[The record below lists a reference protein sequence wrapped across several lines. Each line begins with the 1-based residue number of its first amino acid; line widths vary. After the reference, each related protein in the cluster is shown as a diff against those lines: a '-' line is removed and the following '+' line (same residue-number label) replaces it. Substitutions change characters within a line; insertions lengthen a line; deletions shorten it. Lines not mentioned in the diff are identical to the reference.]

1 MRRTWTTTA
10 GLIVIALFVALLGY
24 GVLRSNR
31 AKSLDAAVASG
42 KRVAPPSVNLPW
54 LDRSEHATLADW
66 RGKVVVLNFWASW
79 CPPCREEAPL
89 LARWQPQLTSAGGT
103 ILGVDTLDVA
113 SDARA
118 FMAKNKLD
126 YPSLR
131 DRGGDTAR
139 AFGVAAYPESIVI
152 DRKGRVAAVM
162 RGPLDDTFMR
172 DHVRPLLKEPA

>member
-10 GLIVIALFVALLGY
+10 GLVAIALFVALLGY

-31 AKSLDAAVASG
+31 ATSLDAGVASG
-42 KRVAPPSVNLPW
+42 KRVAPPNVDLPL
-54 LDRSEHATLADW
+54 LDSGEHATLADW

-79 CPPCREEAPL
+79 CPPCREETPL
-89 LARWQPQLTSAGGT
+89 LARWQPQLARAGGT

-118 FMAKNKLD
+118 FMRRNHLG

-139 AFGVAAYPESIVI
+139 RFGVAAYPESVVI
-152 DRKGRVAAVM
+152 DRKGRVAALM

-172 DHVRPLLKEPA
+172 EHVRPLLEERA

>member
-172 DHVRPLLKEPA
+172 DHVRPLLREPA

>member
-1 MRRTWTTTA
+1 MRRVSATSA
-10 GLIVIALFVALLGY
+10 SVVAAALLVALLGY

-31 AKSLDAAVASG
+31 ATSIDAAVASG
-42 KRVAPPSVNLPW
+42 KRVAPPAVNLPW
-54 LDRSEHATLADW
+54 LDKDERATLGDW

-89 LARWQPQLTSAGGT
+89 LARWQRQLAGDGGT
-103 ILGVDTLDVA
+103 ILGVDTLDVV
-113 SDARA
+113 SDARS
-118 FMAKNKLD
+118 FMREHKLD

-139 AFGVAAYPESIVI
+139 AFGVAAYPESLVI

-162 RGPLDDTFMR
+162 RGPLDDAFMR
-172 DHVRPLLKEPA
+172 EHVKPLLKEPA

>member
-1 MRRTWTTTA
+1 MRRAWTTTA
-10 GLIVIALFVALLGY
+10 GLFMIALFVALLGY

-31 AKSLDAAVASG
+31 ATSLDSAVASG

-54 LDRSEHATLADW
+54 LDKSEHATLADW

-79 CPPCREEAPL
+79 CPPCREEVPL
-89 LARWQPQLTSAGGT
+89 LAHWQPRLAGAGGT
-103 ILGVDTLDVA
+103 ILGIDTLDVA

-118 FMAKNKLD
+118 FMAKNKLG

-152 DRKGRVAAVM
+152 DRKGRVAAIM

-172 DHVRPLLKEPA
+172 DHVEPLLKEAA

>member
-1 MRRTWTTTA
+1 MRRAWTTTA
-10 GLIVIALFVALLGY
+10 GLVAIALFVALLGY

-31 AKSLDAAVASG
+31 ATSLDAAVASG
-42 KRVAPPSVNLPW
+42 KRVAPPTVDLPW
-54 LDRSEHATLADW
+54 LDRDQHATLADW

-79 CPPCREEAPL
+79 CPPCREEVPL
-89 LARWQPQLTSAGGT
+89 LARWQPQLARGGGT

-118 FMAKNKLD
+118 FMRKNHLD

-139 AFGVAAYPESIVI
+139 RFGVAAYPESVVI
-152 DRKGRVAAVM
+152 DRKGRVAALM
-162 RGPLDDTFMR
+162 RGPLDDAFMR
-172 DHVRPLLKEPA
+172 EHVKPLLEERA

>member
-1 MRRTWTTTA
+1 MRRVPA
-10 GLIVIALFVALLGY
+10 ISVSFIAVALLIALLGY

-31 AKSLDAAVASG
+31 VASLDAAVAGG
-42 KRVAPPSVNLPW
+42 KRVAPPAIDLPW
-54 LDRSEHATLADW
+54 LGRDDRATLTEF

-89 LARWQPQLTSAGGT
+89 LARWQQRLARDGGT
-103 ILGVDTLDVA
+103 VLGVDTLDVA

-118 FMAKNKLD
+118 FMREHKLH

-139 AFGVAAYPESIVI
+139 AYGVVAYPESLVL
-152 DRKGRVAAVM
+152 DRKGRVAAIM
-162 RGPLDDTFMR
+162 RGPLDDAFMR
-172 DHVRPLLKEPA
+172 TRVTPLLEEPA

>member
-1 MRRTWTTTA
+1 MRRLPA
-10 GLIVIALFVALLGY
+10 ISFSFAAVALVIALLGY

-31 AKSLDAAVASG
+31 AASLDSAVASG
-42 KRVAPPSVNLPW
+42 KRVVPPNVNLPW
-54 LDRSEHATLADW
+54 LDKDDVATLADF

-89 LARWQPQLTSAGGT
+89 LARWQHRLAGSGGT
-103 ILGVDTLDVA
+103 ILGIDTLDVA

-118 FMAKNKLD
+118 FMREHKLD

-139 AFGVAAYPESIVI
+139 AYGVAAYPESLVL
-152 DRKGRVAAVM
+152 DRHGRVAAIM
-162 RGPLDDTFMR
+162 RGPLDDAFMR
-172 DHVRPLLKEPA
+172 KEVTPLLEEPA

>member
-1 MRRTWTTTA
+1 MRRAWTTTA

-31 AKSLDAAVASG
+31 ATSLDAAVASG
-42 KRVAPPSVNLPW
+42 KRVAPPSVSLPW

-79 CPPCREEAPL
+79 CPPCRAEAPL

-172 DHVRPLLKEPA
+172 DHVRPLLREPA

>member
-1 MRRTWTTTA
+1 MRRAWTTTA
-10 GLIVIALFVALLGY
+10 GLFAIALFVALLGY

-31 AKSLDAAVASG
+31 ATSLDSAVASG

-79 CPPCREEAPL
+79 CPPCREEVPL
-89 LARWQPQLTSAGGT
+89 LAHWQPRLAGAGGT
-103 ILGVDTLDVA
+103 ILGIDTLDVA

-118 FMAKNKLD
+118 FMAKNKLG

-152 DRKGRVAAVM
+152 DRKGRVAAIM

-172 DHVRPLLKEPA
+172 DHVEPLLKEAA

>member
-1 MRRTWTTTA
+1 MRRGWTTTA
-10 GLIVIALFVALLGY
+10 GLVGIALFVALLGY

-31 AKSLDAAVASG
+31 ATSLDAAVASG
-42 KRVAPPSVNLPW
+42 KRVAPPSVDLPW
-54 LDRSEHATLADW
+54 LDRNQHATLADW

-79 CPPCREEAPL
+79 CPPCREEVPL
-89 LARWQPQLTSAGGT
+89 LARWQPQLARAGGT

-118 FMAKNKLD
+118 FMRKHHLA

-139 AFGVAAYPESIVI
+139 AFGVAAYPESVVI
-152 DRKGRVAAVM
+152 DRQGRVAALM

-172 DHVRPLLKEPA
+172 EHVSPLLKERA